1 MVSQIMWDTFP
12 DSSEFFELYQVF
24 VTIKLQ
30 GTESTSSRLGDTARK
45 WVTADET
52 IFVGQVGPA
61 TLLIIGDDEP
71 TVGIALDEL
80 FKALETPAP

>member
-1 MVSQIMWDTFP
+1 MVSQIMWDTFQ

-24 VTIKLQ
+24 VTIKMQ

-61 TLLIIGDDEP
+61 ILMVIGDDET
-71 TVGIALDEL
+71 TVGIALEEL
-80 FKALETPAP
+80 FKALDTPTP